1 MAGLLAG
8 VADGA
13 LAEPL
18 TRSIRPRAR
27 AGEYRKGAVASVD
40 GLIAKAG
47 LSGKIG
53 FVVADARTGLVL
65 EARNPDVAMPPASTA
80 KVPTA
85 LYALSA
91 LGRGHRFRTQL
102 VATGSVQGGRLAGD
116 LVLVGSGDPVLNTDA
131 LGDLAAKLKAVG
143 VHEVLGKFRYY
154 AGALPHVASID
165 PGQPDHVGY
174 NPAISGLN
182 LNFNRV
188 HFEWRRASSGWDV
201 SMDARAERYRPQVN
215 VARMKVVNRQA
226 PVFTYSDGKGV
237 DDWTVASG
245 ALGKGGSRWLP
256 VRKPAAYTA
265 EVFQTLARSQGIA
278 LPRASEMATAPRGT
292 VMAQNESP
300 ELRAILRDMLK
311 YSTNMTAE
319 VVGMTAT
326 GTTSGRPA
334 SLSASASTMSG
345 WLRGALGMTQAKFVD
360 HSGLGGQSRISPSD
374 MVRALVKVGPDGA
387 LRPILKELSMLDSK
401 GKTVKGHPARIRAK
415 TGTLNFVSALAGYVT
430 AEDGTELAFTIFT
443 ADEPRRAKIA
453 RSDRE
458 RPAGASGWN
467 RRARVLQMQLI
478 DRWSTL
484 YGS

>member
-18 TRSIRPRAR
+18 SRSIAPRAR
-27 AGEYRKGAVASVD
+27 PGDYRKAAVASVD

-47 LSGKIG
+47 LSGKVG

-65 EARNPDVAMPPASTA
+65 EARNPSVPMPPASTA

-91 LGRGHRFRTQL
+91 LGSGYRFRTQL
-102 VATGSVQGGRLAGD
+102 IATGSVQGGSLAGD
-116 LVLVGSGDPVLNTDA
+116 LVLVGGGDPVLNTDQ
-131 LGDLAAKLKAVG
+131 LGDLAARLKAAG
-143 VHEVLGKFRYY
+143 VREVLGKFRYY
-154 AGALPHVASID
+154 AGALPQVASID

-174 NPAISGLN
+174 NPSISGLN

-201 SMDARAERYRPQVN
+201 SMDARAERFRPQVS
-215 VARMKVVNRQA
+215 VARMKIVNRQV

-256 VRKPAAYTA
+256 VRKPAAYAA
-265 EVFQTLARSQGIA
+265 EVFQTLARGQGVA
-278 LPRASEMATAPRGT
+278 MPRASEMTNPPRGT
-292 VMAQNESP
+292 VLAQTQSP
-300 ELRAILRDMLK
+300 ELRVILRDMLK

-326 GTTSGRPA
+326 GTATGRPA
-334 SLSASASTMSG
+334 SLSASASKMST
-345 WLRGALGMTQAKFVD
+345 WLRETLGMTQAKFVD
-360 HSGLGGQSRISPSD
+360 HSGLGEQSRVSPGD

-387 LRPILKELSMLDSK
+387 LRPILKELSMLDAK
-401 GKTVKGHPARIRAK
+401 GKAVKGHPARIRAK

-430 AEDGTELAFTIFT
+430 AEDGTELAFTIFA
-443 ADEPRRAKIA
+443 ADEGRRAKIA

-458 RPAGASGWN
+458 RPEGASGWN
-467 RRARVLQMQLI
+467 RRARILQMQLI